1 MVDTVKYDHLSAAH
15 KYTLVGKLMDKA
27 SGEAVNDKDGNP
39 VTASTSFTPDALSGS
54 VDVVFEFDG
63 KALAGKDVV
72 VFEYLFYN
80 EGDETALT
88 THEDLEDAAQTV
100 TFTNPSVKTSA
111 SNASTGKKTFSPYEK
126 AELVDTVTYT
136 GLIPGHEYTLVGT
149 LMEKVKTGD
158 KFEGKDVM
166 DKDNKPLTAT
176 ATFTP
181 EKADG
186 TTTVSFIFS
195 ARSVAGKTLVV
206 YEELFYDNMS
216 IAAHADITDEEQ
228 TVTVDRVHYR
238 SGPTMSTT
246 AAFANGAK
254 SSGYASRLVIVDT
267 VSYSGLTVG
276 QTYTLVGK
284 LMDAQTGVAL
294 RDTNDREVTSTLT
307 FTPKTSDGSVDMKFS
322 FNAGNIKGAKIV
334 VFEEMYVGKDV
345 AGTPYLS
352 HTDINDAG
360 QTVTVTVSPKTGDSG
375 IGIYIAIGAI
385 ALGAV
390 VVVVVVSTIKRK
402 KNK

>member
-1 MVDTVKYDHLSAAH
+1 M
-15 KYTLVGKLMDKA
+15 
-27 SGEAVNDKDGNP
+27 
-39 VTASTSFTPDALSGS
+39 
-54 VDVVFEFDG
+54 
-63 KALAGKDVV
+63 
-72 VFEYLFYN
+72 
-80 EGDETALT
+80 
-88 THEDLEDAAQTV
+88 
-100 TFTNPSVKTSA
+100 
-111 SNASTGKKTFSPYEK
+111 
-126 AELVDTVTYT
+126 TYT

-228 TVTVDRVHYR
+228 TVTVDRIHYR

-246 AAFANGAK
+246 ATFANGAK